1 MSEMTVPTSTA
12 PATGRQVASEPTE
25 DFGGRMTISPSDIGD
40 RLWRIFT
47 SMRTA
52 LILMLMLAVLAL
64 VGTLVVQAP
73 AGMASDPQAYAAWL
87 DTIRPKYGGWTAP
100 MDMFGAFN
108 IFSSWWFKGIMVLLT
123 TSILACSVNRFK
135 GLWKTAIHPRTRMT
149 PVFYDRAPHSAR
161 IETTEAPDA
170 ALTDVTRAFK
180 SHHFRTVV
188 QRDGDEISVY
198 ADRFRWAPFG
208 TLMAHISLVTILV
221 GALVG
226 SFWGFKIAEFAVPV
240 GSTVEVGNGSGL
252 SVTATSFNDSYYA
265 NGAPSDYAADLVLFK
280 DGKQVAAQTVRV
292 NQPLEY
298 GGVSFYQ
305 SFFGAATDVTVK
317 DAGGNVVF
325 DKGVP
330 LLYSTD
336 NGTRRIGQ
344 ILLPEQGLTV
354 LVVSAASGE
363 VDQQIKPGQVQIEVY
378 KTGTSI
384 PIGTEIVSQGTSASI
399 GGVDVTFARER
410 QFTGL
415 IVGSDPGVIFV
426 FGGALLLVSGLFL
439 VFFFPSRRIWTRIVP
454 GPSGAEVRVGATSRH
469 DATFGPDFQKLV
481 GEMQRSLV
489 GTRSA

>member
-1 MSEMTVPTSTA
+1 MSELTVPTSTA
-12 PATGRQVASEPTE
+12 PVKGRPAVSEPTE
-25 DFGGRMTISPSDIGD
+25 EFGGRMTISPSDIGD

-52 LILMLMLAVLAL
+52 LILMLMLALLAL

-73 AGMASDPQAYAAWL
+73 AGMSSDPQAYAAWL
-87 DTIRPKYGGWTAP
+87 DTVRPKYGGWTGP
-100 MDMFGAFN
+100 MDMLGAFN
-108 IFSSWWFKGIMVLLT
+108 VFASWWFKGIMVLLT

-149 PVFYDRAPHSAR
+149 PVFYDRAPHSER
-161 IETTEAPDA
+161 IEATEAPDA
-170 ALTDVTRAFK
+170 ALADVTRAFR
-180 SHHFRTVV
+180 SHRFRTVV
-188 QRDGDEISVY
+188 ERDGDEISVY

-208 TLMAHISLVTILV
+208 TLMAHISLVMILV

-226 SFWGFKIAEFAVPV
+226 SFWGYRNGELAVPV
-240 GSTVEVGNGSGL
+240 GSTVELGNGSGL
-252 SVTATSFNDSYYA
+252 SVAALSFNDSYYA

-280 DGKQVAAQTVRV
+280 DGQQVAAQTVRV

-298 GGVSFYQ
+298 GGYSFYQ
-305 SFFGAATDVTVK
+305 SFFGAATDVTIK
-317 DAGGNVVF
+317 DGGGAVIY
-325 DKGVP
+325 DEGVP

-344 ILLPEQGLTV
+344 ILLPAQGLQV
-354 LVVSAASGE
+354 LVVAAASGE
-363 VDQQIKPGQVQIEVY
+363 RDQVIKPGQVQFEVY
-378 KTGTSI
+378 KTGTST
-384 PIGTEIVSQGTSASI
+384 PIGTEIVSQGSTVSI
-399 GGVDVTFARER
+399 GGVEVTFGRER

-415 IVGSDPGVIFV
+415 IVASDPGVIFV
-426 FGGALLLVSGLFL
+426 FGGALLLVTGLFL

-454 GPSGAEVRVGATSRH
+454 GPAGAEVRVGATSRH

-489 GTRSA
+489 GTHKA

>member
-1 MSEMTVPTSTA
+1 MSELTAPTSTA
-12 PATGRQVASEPTE
+12 TAKSRPAVTAPTE
-25 DFGGRMTISPSDIGD
+25 DFGGGIRFSPSDIGD

-52 LILMLMLAVLAL
+52 LILMLMLSVLGL

-87 DTIRPKYGGWTAP
+87 DTVKPKYGGWTAP
-100 MDMFGAFN
+100 MDMLGAFG
-108 IFSSWWFKGIMVLLT
+108 IFGSWWFKGIMILLT

-149 PVFYDRAPHSAR
+149 PVFYDRAPHSER
-161 IETTEAPDA
+161 IDAVVAPDA
-170 ALTDVTRAFK
+170 ALADVTKTFK
-180 SHHFRTVV
+180 SAHFRTVV
-188 QRDGDEISVY
+188 ERDGDEIAVY

-208 TLMAHISLVTILV
+208 TLMAHISLIMILV
-221 GALVG
+221 GALMG
-226 SFWGFKIAEFAVPV
+226 SFWGFKNAEFAVPV
-240 GSTVEVGNGSGL
+240 GSTVEVGNGTGL
-252 SVTATSFNDSYYA
+252 SVMATSFNDSYYES
-265 NGAPSDYAADLVLFK
+265 GAPSDYAADLVVFK
-280 DGKQVAAQTVRV
+280 DGQQVGAQTIRV
-292 NQPLEY
+292 NQPLEA
-298 GGVSFYQ
+298 GGVTFYQ
-305 SFFGAATDVTVK
+305 SFFGAATDVVIK
-317 DAGGNVVF
+317 DASGAVLW

-344 ILLPEQGLTV
+344 VLLPQQGLTV
-354 LVVSAASGE
+354 LVVAAASGE
-363 VDQQIKPGQVQIEVY
+363 IDQAIKPGQVQFEVY
-378 KTGTSI
+378 KTGTQT
-384 PIGTEIVSQGTSASI
+384 PIGSQVVDQGTTTSM

-415 IVGSDPGVIFV
+415 IVSRDPGAILV
-426 FGGALLLVSGLFL
+426 FGGAMLLVFGLFL

-454 GPSGAEVRVGATSRH
+454 GPSGAEVRLGATSRH

-481 GEMQRSLV
+481 GEMQRSLT